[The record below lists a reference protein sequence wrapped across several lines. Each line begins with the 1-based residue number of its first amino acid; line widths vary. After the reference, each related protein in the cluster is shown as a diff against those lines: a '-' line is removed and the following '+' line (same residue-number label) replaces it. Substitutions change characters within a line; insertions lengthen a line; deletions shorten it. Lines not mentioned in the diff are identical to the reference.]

1 MANSLG
7 SLSIDSTG
15 GAYSKYSNKVVD
27 TTKGD
32 EATSYMDFDDYLKVL
47 ATQMSNQDFNDP
59 MSDTDMLQQMSS
71 YSMLEG
77 IKNMTSQANISY
89 ATNLVGKAVTVN
101 DGHDYDTGIVE
112 SVVVSDGTPYLVV
125 NGGKYEVS
133 TVSNVTSSDIYN
145 LLSKLIGQDVNIHG
159 SSEDEIVASGKV
171 TNILVLD
178 GNAYVIVD
186 GKDKYPLKDVSL
198 KNSGKTDED
207 GKDDTEGTEGTG
219 GTEGTDGSSGTTENG
234 SSAEGTSDGTTTTT
248 DSTVT
253 QAETMSSYM
262 AQSEALFS
270 ELMSTIDSISGT
282 ETKSV
287 SVINNIKPNLDGYET
302 VTVTKLDIPN
312 YAAAYLAQYEDLQ
325 DLILPN
331 TTYANPNDD
340 VTSSNLIAGTQNSG
354 YNTLYS
360 DTASNTSTTA
370 SSSDTATALTAGR
383 YDIPLTTSNLFA
395 VANASRT
402 GQLTPTLSNAQVYSI
417 ISSGSYSTRYSEKYG
432 LEAYSDSKPGISNA
446 DCAPHRL
453 DADKYPEQ
461 AALADALGTRMYDI
475 KFINNR
481 AITSRIDTSRV
492 IGKTI
497 SGREISEIG
506 YCGVGR
512 LGEVVTFKDGKQR
525 VEIMFDNGNSG
536 WLETSG
542 RYTIDQIINQEVGD
556 DVTPFEIS
564 IAYYAKSQSAQ
575 KFEDLRQNLT
585 SMGVNVVG

>member
-7 SLSIDSTG
+7 NLSIDSTG

-32 EATSYMDFDDYLKVL
+32 EATSYMDFDSYLKVL

-145 LLSKLIGQDVNIHG
+145 LLSKLIGQEVNIHG
-159 SSEDEIVASGKV
+159 SSEDEVLASGKV
-171 TNILVLD
+171 TNVLVLD

-198 KNSGKTDED
+198 KNSENKDENGTD
-207 GKDDTEGTEGTG
+207 K
-219 GTEGTDGSSGTTENG
+219 TEGTDGSSNTEKDGENTN
-234 SSAEGTSDGTTTTT
+234 APEGTTTTT

-253 QAETMSSYM
+253 QAETMASYM
-262 AQSEALFS
+262 AQSDALFS

-287 SVINNIKPNLDGYET
+287 SVINDLKPNLDGYET

-312 YAAAYLAQYEDLQ
+312 YAAAYLAQYEDLK

-340 VTSSNLIAGTQNSG
+340 VTSTNLIAGTQNSS
-354 YNTLYS
+354 YNTLYNNTTS
-360 DTASNTSTTA
+360 DNTTVPASANSTN
-370 SSSDTATALTAGR
+370 TATAAATLTAGR
-383 YDIPLTTSNLFA
+383 YDIPLTTSNLYA
-395 VANASRT
+395 VANAART
-402 GQLTPTLSNAQVYSI
+402 GQLTPTLSNAQVYEM
-417 ISSGSYSTRYSEKYG
+417 ISTGSYSTRYSQKYG

-512 LGEVVTFKDGKQR
+512 LGEVVTFRDGKQR

-542 RYTIDQIINQEVGD
+542 KYTIDQIIKQEVGN

-564 IAYYAKSQSAQ
+564 IAYYASSQSAQ

>member
-7 SLSIDSTG
+7 NLSIDSTG

-32 EATSYMDFDDYLKVL
+32 EATSYMDFDSYLKVL

-145 LLSKLIGQDVNIHG
+145 LLSKLIGQEVNIHG
-159 SSEDEIVASGKV
+159 SSEDEVLASGKV
-171 TNILVLD
+171 TNVLVLD

-198 KNSGKTDED
+198 KNTGKTDED
-207 GKDDTEGTEGTG
+207 GTEGTEGSEGSSDATESG
-219 GTEGTDGSSGTTENG
+219 SSDEGTT
-234 SSAEGTSDGTTTTT
+234 DGTTTVT

-253 QAETMSSYM
+253 QAETMASYM
-262 AQSEALFS
+262 AQSDALFS

-282 ETKSV
+282 ETKSA
-287 SVINNIKPNLDGYET
+287 SVINNLKPNLDGYET

-312 YAAAYLAQYEDLQ
+312 YAAAYLAQYEDLK

-340 VTSSNLIAGTQNSG
+340 VTSTNLIAGTQNSS
-354 YNTLYS
+354 YNTLYN
-360 DTASNTSTTA
+360 NTSSDNTTVPA
-370 SSSDTATALTAGR
+370 SANSTNTATAAATLTAGR
-383 YDIPLTTSNLFA
+383 YDIPLTTSNLYA
-395 VANASRT
+395 VANAART
-402 GQLTPTLSNAQVYSI
+402 GQLTPTLSNAQVYEM
-417 ISSGSYSTRYSEKYG
+417 ISTGSYSTRYSQKYG

-512 LGEVVTFKDGKQR
+512 LGEVVTFRDGKQR

-542 RYTIDQIINQEVGD
+542 KYTIDQIIKQEVGN

-564 IAYYAKSQSAQ
+564 IAYYASSQSAQ

>member
-7 SLSIDSTG
+7 NLSIDSTG

-32 EATSYMDFDDYLKVL
+32 EATSYMDFDSYLKVL

-125 NGGKYEVS
+125 NGSKYEVS

-145 LLSKLIGQDVNIHG
+145 LLSKLIGQEVNING
-159 SSEDEIVASGKV
+159 SSEGEVVAGGKV
-171 TNILVLD
+171 TNVLVLD

-198 KNSGKTDED
+198 KNSGNKDENGTD
-207 GKDDTEGTEGTG
+207 K
-219 GTEGTDGSSGTTENG
+219 TEGTDGPSNTEKGGESTN
-234 SSAEGTSDGTTTTT
+234 APEGTTTTT

-262 AQSEALFS
+262 AQSDALFS

-282 ETKSV
+282 ETKSQ
-287 SVINNIKPNLDGYET
+287 SVINNLKPNLDGYET

-331 TTYANPNDD
+331 ASYANANDN
-340 VTSSNLIAGTQNSG
+340 VTSANLSAGIQNTG
-354 YNTLYS
+354 YNTLYANTS
-360 DTASNTSTTA
+360 SNTSSA
-370 SSSDTATALTAGR
+370 AASSSSDTAVTLTAGR
-383 YDIPLTTSNLFA
+383 YDIPLTTSNLYS
-395 VANASRT
+395 VVNSSKT

-417 ISSGSYSTRYSEKYG
+417 ISDGSYSTRYSAKYG
-432 LEAYSDSKPGISNA
+432 LEAYSDSKPGISNS

-542 RYTIDQIINQEVGD
+542 KYTIDQIINEQVGS
-556 DVTPFEIS
+556 DVTPFEVS

-575 KFEDLRQNLT
+575 KFENLRQNLT

>member
-7 SLSIDSTG
+7 NLSIDSTG

-32 EATSYMDFDDYLKVL
+32 EATSYMDFDSYLKVL

-145 LLSKLIGQDVNIHG
+145 LLSKLIGQEVNIHG
-159 SSEDEIVASGKV
+159 SSEDEVVAGGKV
-171 TNILVLD
+171 TNVLVLD

-198 KNSGKTDED
+198 KNSGNKDENGTD
-207 GKDDTEGTEGTG
+207 K
-219 GTEGTDGSSGTTENG
+219 TEGTDGSSNTEKDVESTN
-234 SSAEGTSDGTTTTT
+234 APEGTTTTT

-253 QAETMSSYM
+253 QAETMASYM
-262 AQSEALFS
+262 AQSDALFS

-287 SVINNIKPNLDGYET
+287 SVINNLKPNLDGYET

-312 YAAAYLAQYEDLQ
+312 YAAAYLAQYEDLK

-340 VTSSNLIAGTQNSG
+340 VTSTNLIAGTQNSS
-354 YNTLYS
+354 YNTLYN
-360 DTASNTSTTA
+360 NTSSDNTTVPA
-370 SSSDTATALTAGR
+370 SANSTNTATAAATLTAGR
-383 YDIPLTTSNLFA
+383 YDIPLTTSNLYA
-395 VANASRT
+395 VANAART
-402 GQLTPTLSNAQVYSI
+402 GQLTPTLSNAQVYEM
-417 ISSGSYSTRYSEKYG
+417 ISTGSYSTRYSQKYG

-512 LGEVVTFKDGKQR
+512 LGEVVTFRDGKQR

-542 RYTIDQIINQEVGD
+542 KYTIDQIIKQEVGN

-564 IAYYAKSQSAQ
+564 IAYYASSQSAQ

>member
-7 SLSIDSTG
+7 NLSIDSTG

-32 EATSYMDFDDYLKVL
+32 EATSYMDFDSYLKVL

-125 NGGKYEVS
+125 NGSKYEVS
-133 TVSNVTSSDIYN
+133 TFSNVTSSDIYN
-145 LLSKLIGQDVNIHG
+145 LLSKLIDQEVNING
-159 SSEDEIVASGKV
+159 SSEGEVVAGGKV
-171 TNILVLD
+171 TNVLVLD

-198 KNSGKTDED
+198 KNSGNKDENGTD
-207 GKDDTEGTEGTG
+207 K
-219 GTEGTDGSSGTTENG
+219 TEGTDGPSNTEKDGESTN
-234 SSAEGTSDGTTTTT
+234 APEGTTTTT

-253 QAETMSSYM
+253 QTETMSSYM
-262 AQSEALFS
+262 AQSDALFS
-270 ELMSTIDSISGT
+270 ELMS
-282 ETKSV
+282 
-287 SVINNIKPNLDGYET
+287 KPNLDGYET

-331 TTYANPNDD
+331 ASYVNANDN
-340 VTSSNLIAGTQNSG
+340 VTSANLSAGTQNAG
-354 YNTLYS
+354 YNTLYA
-360 DTASNTSTTA
+360 DTPSSTSSNINTSASNTTLS
-370 SSSDTATALTAGR
+370 AGR
-383 YDIPLTTSNLFA
+383 YDIPLTTSNLYA

-417 ISSGSYSTRYSEKYG
+417 ISNGSYSTRYSEKYG
-432 LEAYSDSKPGISNA
+432 LEAYSDSKPGISNS
-446 DCAPHRL
+446 DCTPHRL

-542 RYTIDQIINQEVGD
+542 KYTIDQIINEQVGS
-556 DVTPFEIS
+556 DVTPFEVA

-575 KFEDLRQNLT
+575 KFENLRQNLT

>member
-7 SLSIDSTG
+7 NLSIDSTG

-32 EATSYMDFDDYLKVL
+32 EATSYMDFDSYLKVL

-125 NGGKYEVS
+125 NGSKYEVS

-145 LLSKLIGQDVNIHG
+145 LLSKLIGQEVNING
-159 SSEDEIVASGKV
+159 SSEGEVVAGGKV
-171 TNILVLD
+171 TNVLVLD

-198 KNSGKTDED
+198 KNSGNKDENGTD
-207 GKDDTEGTEGTG
+207 K
-219 GTEGTDGSSGTTENG
+219 TEGTDGPSNTEKDGENTN
-234 SSAEGTSDGTTTTT
+234 APEGTTTTT

-262 AQSEALFS
+262 AQSDALFS

-282 ETKSV
+282 ETKSQ
-287 SVINNIKPNLDGYET
+287 SVINNLKPNLDGYET

-331 TTYANPNDD
+331 ASYANANDN
-340 VTSSNLIAGTQNSG
+340 VTSANLSAGTQNAG
-354 YNTLYS
+354 YNTLYANTS
-360 DTASNTSTTA
+360 SNTSSVA
-370 SSSDTATALTAGR
+370 ASSSSDTAATLTAGR
-383 YDIPLTTSNLFA
+383 YDIPLTTSNLYS
-395 VANASRT
+395 VVNSSKT

-417 ISSGSYSTRYSEKYG
+417 ISDGSYSTRYSAKYG
-432 LEAYSDSKPGISNA
+432 LEAYSDSKPGISNS

-542 RYTIDQIINQEVGD
+542 KYTIDQIINEQVGSN
-556 DVTPFEIS
+556 VTPFEVS

-575 KFEDLRQNLT
+575 KFENLRQNLT

>member
-7 SLSIDSTG
+7 NLSIDSTG

-32 EATSYMDFDDYLKVL
+32 EATSYMDFDSYLKVL

-125 NGGKYEVS
+125 NGSKYEVS

-145 LLSKLIGQDVNIHG
+145 LLSKLIGQEVNIHG
-159 SSEDEIVASGKV
+159 SSEDEVVAGGKV
-171 TNILVLD
+171 TNVLVLD

-198 KNSGKTDED
+198 KNSENKDENGTD
-207 GKDDTEGTEGTG
+207 K
-219 GTEGTDGSSGTTENG
+219 TEGTDGSSNTEKGGESTN
-234 SSAEGTSDGTTTTT
+234 APEGTTTTT

-262 AQSEALFS
+262 AQSDALFS

-282 ETKSV
+282 ETKSQ
-287 SVINNIKPNLDGYET
+287 SVINNLKPNLDGYET

-331 TTYANPNDD
+331 ASYMNANDN
-340 VTSSNLIAGTQNSG
+340 VTFANLSAGTQNSG
-354 YNTLYS
+354 YNTLYAN
-360 DTASNTSTTA
+360 TPSNTSSA
-370 SSSDTATALTAGR
+370 AASSSSDTAATLTAGR
-383 YDIPLTTSNLFA
+383 YDIPLTTSNLYS
-395 VANASRT
+395 VANSSRT

-432 LEAYSDSKPGISNA
+432 LEAYSDSKPGISNS

-542 RYTIDQIINQEVGD
+542 KYTIDQIINEQVGS
-556 DVTPFEIS
+556 DVTPFEVS

-575 KFEDLRQNLT
+575 KFENLRQNLT
-585 SMGVNVVG
+585 SMGINVVG

>member
-7 SLSIDSTG
+7 NLSIDSTG

-32 EATSYMDFDDYLKVL
+32 EATSYMDFDSYLKVL

-101 DGHDYDTGIVE
+101 DDHDYDTGIVE

-125 NGGKYEVS
+125 NGSKYEVS

-145 LLSKLIGQDVNIHG
+145 LLSKLIGQEVNING
-159 SSEDEIVASGKV
+159 SSEGEVVAGGKV
-171 TNILVLD
+171 TNVLVLD
-178 GNAYVIVD
+178 GKAYVIVD

-198 KNSGKTDED
+198 KNSGNKDENGTD
-207 GKDDTEGTEGTG
+207 K
-219 GTEGTDGSSGTTENG
+219 TEGTDGPSNTEKGGESTN
-234 SSAEGTSDGTTTTT
+234 APEGTTTTT

-262 AQSEALFS
+262 AQSDALFS

-282 ETKSV
+282 ETKSQ
-287 SVINNIKPNLDGYET
+287 SVINNLKPNLDGYET

-331 TTYANPNDD
+331 ASYANANDN
-340 VTSSNLIAGTQNSG
+340 VTSANLSAGTQNAG
-354 YNTLYS
+354 YNTLYAN
-360 DTASNTSTTA
+360 TPSNTSSA
-370 SSSDTATALTAGR
+370 AASSSSDTAVTLTAGR
-383 YDIPLTTSNLFA
+383 YDIPLTTSNLYS
-395 VANASRT
+395 VVNSSKT

-417 ISSGSYSTRYSEKYG
+417 ISDGSYSTRYSAKYG
-432 LEAYSDSKPGISNA
+432 LEAYSDSKPGISNS

-512 LGEVVTFKDGKQR
+512 LGEVVTFKNGKQR

-542 RYTIDQIINQEVGD
+542 KYTIDQIINEQVGS
-556 DVTPFEIS
+556 DVTPFEVS

-575 KFEDLRQNLT
+575 KFENLRQNLT

>member
-7 SLSIDSTG
+7 NLSIDSTG

-32 EATSYMDFDDYLKVL
+32 EATSYMDFDSYLKVL

-125 NGGKYEVS
+125 NGSKYEVS

-145 LLSKLIGQDVNIHG
+145 LLSKLIGQEVNIHG
-159 SSEDEIVASGKV
+159 SSEDEVLASGKV
-171 TNILVLD
+171 TNVLVLD

-198 KNSGKTDED
+198 KNSGNKDENGTDKTE
-207 GKDDTEGTEGTG
+207 
-219 GTEGTDGSSGTTENG
+219 GTEGTDGSNTEKG
-234 SSAEGTSDGTTTTT
+234 EESTDASESTSDSTTTT
-248 DSTVT
+248 DTTVT
-253 QAETMSSYM
+253 QAETMASYM
-262 AQSEALFS
+262 AQSDALFS

-287 SVINNIKPNLDGYET
+287 SVINNLKPNLDGYET

-312 YAAAYLAQYEDLQ
+312 YAAAFVAQYENLQ
-325 DLILPN
+325 DLITPN
-331 TTYANPNDD
+331 TSYAGGIND
-340 VTSSNLIAGTQNSG
+340 VTSTNLIAGTQNAG

-360 DTASNTSTTA
+360 DTSSNTSSTAA
-370 SSSDTATALTAGR
+370 SSSSNTATTLTAGK
-383 YDIPLTTSNLFA
+383 YDIPLTTSNLYA
-395 VANASRT
+395 VANSSRT

-446 DCAPHRL
+446 DCEPHRL

-481 AITSRIDTSRV
+481 AITSRIDTTNV
-492 IGKTI
+492 IGRTI
-497 SGREISEIG
+497 SGREVTEIG

-542 RYTIDQIINQEVGD
+542 KYTIDQIINQQVGN
-556 DVTPFEIS
+556 DVTPFEVA

-575 KFEDLRQNLT
+575 KFESLRQNLT

>member
-7 SLSIDSTG
+7 NLSIDSTG

-32 EATSYMDFDDYLKVL
+32 EATSYMDFDSYLKVL

-125 NGGKYEVS
+125 NGSKYEVS

-145 LLSKLIGQDVNIHG
+145 LLSKLIGQEVNIHG
-159 SSEDEIVASGKV
+159 SSEDEVVAGGKV
-171 TNILVLD
+171 TNVLVLD

-198 KNSGKTDED
+198 KNSENKDENGTD
-207 GKDDTEGTEGTG
+207 K
-219 GTEGTDGSSGTTENG
+219 TEGTDGSSNTEKGGESTN
-234 SSAEGTSDGTTTTT
+234 SPEGTTTTT

-262 AQSEALFS
+262 AQSDALFS

-282 ETKSV
+282 ETKSQ
-287 SVINNIKPNLDGYET
+287 SVINNLKPNLDGYET

-331 TTYANPNDD
+331 ASYTNANDN
-340 VTSSNLIAGTQNSG
+340 VTFANLSAGTQNSG
-354 YNTLYS
+354 YNTLYAN
-360 DTASNTSTTA
+360 TPSNTSSA
-370 SSSDTATALTAGR
+370 AASSSSDTAVTLTAGR
-383 YDIPLTTSNLFA
+383 YDIPLTTSNLYA

-417 ISSGSYSTRYSEKYG
+417 ISSGSYSTRYSAKYG
-432 LEAYSDSKPGISNA
+432 FEAYSDSKPGISNS

-542 RYTIDQIINQEVGD
+542 KYTIDQIINEQVGS
-556 DVTPFEIS
+556 DVTPFEVS

-575 KFEDLRQNLT
+575 KFENLRQNLT

>member
-7 SLSIDSTG
+7 NLSIDSTG

-32 EATSYMDFDDYLKVL
+32 EATSYMDFDSYLKVL

-125 NGGKYEVS
+125 NGSKYEVS

-145 LLSKLIGQDVNIHG
+145 LLSKLIGQEVNING
-159 SSEDEIVASGKV
+159 SSEGEVVASGKV
-171 TNILVLD
+171 TNVLVLD

-198 KNSGKTDED
+198 KNSGNKDENGTD
-207 GKDDTEGTEGTG
+207 K
-219 GTEGTDGSSGTTENG
+219 TEGTDGSSNTEKDGESPN
-234 SSAEGTSDGTTTTT
+234 APEGTTTTT

-262 AQSEALFS
+262 AQSDALFS

-282 ETKSV
+282 ETKSQ
-287 SVINNIKPNLDGYET
+287 SVINNLKPNLDGYET

-331 TTYANPNDD
+331 ASYANANDN
-340 VTSSNLIAGTQNSG
+340 VTSANLSAGTQNAG
-354 YNTLYS
+354 YNTLYAN
-360 DTASNTSTTA
+360 TPSNTSSA
-370 SSSDTATALTAGR
+370 AASSSSDTAVTLTAGR
-383 YDIPLTTSNLFA
+383 YDIPLTTSNLYS
-395 VANASRT
+395 VVNSSKT

-417 ISSGSYSTRYSEKYG
+417 ISDGSYSTRYSAKYG
-432 LEAYSDSKPGISNA
+432 LEAYSDSKPGISNS

-512 LGEVVTFKDGKQR
+512 LGEVVTFKNGKQR

-542 RYTIDQIINQEVGD
+542 KYTIDQIINEQVGS
-556 DVTPFEIS
+556 DVTPFEVS

-575 KFEDLRQNLT
+575 KFENLRQNLT

>member
-7 SLSIDSTG
+7 NLSIDSTG

-32 EATSYMDFDDYLKVL
+32 EATSYMDFDSYLKVL

-125 NGGKYEVS
+125 NGSKYEVS

-145 LLSKLIGQDVNIHG
+145 LLSKLIGQEVNIHG
-159 SSEDEIVASGKV
+159 SSEDEVVAGGKV
-171 TNILVLD
+171 TNVLVLD

-198 KNSGKTDED
+198 KNSENKDENGTD
-207 GKDDTEGTEGTG
+207 K
-219 GTEGTDGSSGTTENG
+219 TEGTDGSSNTEKGGESTNAPE
-234 SSAEGTSDGTTTTT
+234 STTTTT

-262 AQSEALFS
+262 AQSDALFS

-282 ETKSV
+282 ETKSQ
-287 SVINNIKPNLDGYET
+287 SVINNLKPNLDGYET

-331 TTYANPNDD
+331 ASYANANDN
-340 VTSSNLIAGTQNSG
+340 VTSANLSAGTQNAG
-354 YNTLYS
+354 YNTLYANTS
-360 DTASNTSTTA
+360 SNTSSA
-370 SSSDTATALTAGR
+370 AASSSSDTAATLTAGR
-383 YDIPLTTSNLFA
+383 YDIPLTTSNLYS
-395 VANASRT
+395 VANSSRT

-417 ISSGSYSTRYSEKYG
+417 ISDGSYSTRYSAKYG
-432 LEAYSDSKPGISNA
+432 LEAYSDSKPGISNS

-542 RYTIDQIINQEVGD
+542 KYTIDQIINEKVGS
-556 DVTPFEIS
+556 DVTPFEVS

-575 KFEDLRQNLT
+575 KFENLRQDLT

>member
-360 DTASNTSTTA
+360 DTASNTSSTA

-402 GQLTPTLSNAQVYSI
+402 GQLTPTLSNAHVYSI

>member
-7 SLSIDSTG
+7 NLSIDSTG

-32 EATSYMDFDDYLKVL
+32 EATSYMDFDSYLKVL

-125 NGGKYEVS
+125 NGSKYEVS

-145 LLSKLIGQDVNIHG
+145 LLSKLIGQEVNIHG
-159 SSEDEIVASGKV
+159 SSEDEVVAGGKV
-171 TNILVLD
+171 TNVLVLD

-198 KNSGKTDED
+198 KNSEKKDENGTD
-207 GKDDTEGTEGTG
+207 K
-219 GTEGTDGSSGTTENG
+219 TEGTDGSSNTEKDGESTN
-234 SSAEGTSDGTTTTT
+234 APEGTTTTT

-253 QAETMSSYM
+253 QTETMSSYM
-262 AQSEALFS
+262 AQSDALFS

-282 ETKSV
+282 ETKSQ
-287 SVINNIKPNLDGYET
+287 SVINNLKPNLDGYET

-331 TTYANPNDD
+331 ASYTNANDN
-340 VTSSNLIAGTQNSG
+340 VTFANLSAGTQNSG
-354 YNTLYS
+354 YNTLYAN
-360 DTASNTSTTA
+360 TPSNTSSA
-370 SSSDTATALTAGR
+370 AASSSSDTAATLTAGR
-383 YDIPLTTSNLFA
+383 YDIPLTTSNLYS
-395 VANASRT
+395 VANSSRT

-417 ISSGSYSTRYSEKYG
+417 ISDGSYSTRYSAKYG
-432 LEAYSDSKPGISNA
+432 LEAYSDSKPGISNS

-512 LGEVVTFKDGKQR
+512 LGEVVTFKNGKQR

-542 RYTIDQIINQEVGD
+542 KYTIDQIINEQVGS
-556 DVTPFEIS
+556 DVTPFEVS

-575 KFEDLRQNLT
+575 KFENLRQNLT

>member
-7 SLSIDSTG
+7 NLSIDSTG

-32 EATSYMDFDDYLKVL
+32 EATSYMDFDSYLKVL

-125 NGGKYEVS
+125 NGSKYEVS

-145 LLSKLIGQDVNIHG
+145 LLSKLIGQEVNIHG
-159 SSEDEIVASGKV
+159 SSEDEVVAGGKV
-171 TNILVLD
+171 TNVLVLD

-198 KNSGKTDED
+198 KNSGNKDENGTD
-207 GKDDTEGTEGTG
+207 K
-219 GTEGTDGSSGTTENG
+219 TEGTDGPSNTENG
-234 SSAEGTSDGTTTTT
+234 GENTNAPEGTTTTT

-262 AQSEALFS
+262 AQSDALFS

-282 ETKSV
+282 ETKSQ
-287 SVINNIKPNLDGYET
+287 SVINNLKPNLDGYET

-331 TTYANPNDD
+331 ASYANANDN
-340 VTSSNLIAGTQNSG
+340 VTSANLSAGTQNAG
-354 YNTLYS
+354 YNTLYAN
-360 DTASNTSTTA
+360 TPSNTSSA
-370 SSSDTATALTAGR
+370 AASSSSDTAATLTAGR
-383 YDIPLTTSNLFA
+383 YDIPLTTSNLYA

-417 ISSGSYSTRYSEKYG
+417 ISDGSYSTRYSAKYG
-432 LEAYSDSKPGISNA
+432 LEAYSDSKPGISNS

-512 LGEVVTFKDGKQR
+512 LGEVVTFKNGKQR

-542 RYTIDQIINQEVGD
+542 KYTIDQIINEQVGS
-556 DVTPFEIS
+556 DVTPFEVS

-575 KFEDLRQNLT
+575 KFENLRQNLT

>member
-1 MANSLG
+1 M
-7 SLSIDSTG
+7 
-15 GAYSKYSNKVVD
+15 
-27 TTKGD
+27 
-32 EATSYMDFDDYLKVL
+32 
-47 ATQMSNQDFNDP
+47 
-59 MSDTDMLQQMSS
+59 
-71 YSMLEG
+71 
-77 IKNMTSQANISY
+77 
-89 ATNLVGKAVTVN
+89 
-101 DGHDYDTGIVE
+101 
-112 SVVVSDGTPYLVV
+112 
-125 NGGKYEVS
+125 
-133 TVSNVTSSDIYN
+133 
-145 LLSKLIGQDVNIHG
+145 
-159 SSEDEIVASGKV
+159 VAGGKV
-171 TNILVLD
+171 TNVLVLD

-198 KNSGKTDED
+198 KNSGNKDENGTD
-207 GKDDTEGTEGTG
+207 K
-219 GTEGTDGSSGTTENG
+219 TEGTDGPSNTEKDGESTN
-234 SSAEGTSDGTTTTT
+234 APEGTTTTT

-262 AQSEALFS
+262 AQSDALFS

-282 ETKSV
+282 ETKSQ
-287 SVINNIKPNLDGYET
+287 SVINNLKPNLDGYET

-331 TTYANPNDD
+331 ASYANANDN
-340 VTSSNLIAGTQNSG
+340 VTFANLSAGTQNAG
-354 YNTLYS
+354 YNTLYAN
-360 DTASNTSTTA
+360 TPSNTSSA
-370 SSSDTATALTAGR
+370 AASSDTAVTLTAGR
-383 YDIPLTTSNLFA
+383 YDIPLTTSNLYA

-417 ISSGSYSTRYSEKYG
+417 ISDGSYSTRYSAKYG
-432 LEAYSDSKPGISNA
+432 LEAYSDSKPGISNS

-512 LGEVVTFKDGKQR
+512 LGEVVTFKNGKQR

-542 RYTIDQIINQEVGD
+542 KYTIDQIINEQVGS
-556 DVTPFEIS
+556 DVTPFEVS
-564 IAYYAKSQSAQ
+564 IAYYAKSQSAK
-575 KFEDLRQNLT
+575 KFENLRQNLT

>member
-1 MANSLG
+1 
-7 SLSIDSTG
+7 
-15 GAYSKYSNKVVD
+15 
-27 TTKGD
+27 
-32 EATSYMDFDDYLKVL
+32 
-47 ATQMSNQDFNDP
+47 MSNQDFNDP

-125 NGGKYEVS
+125 NGSKYEVS

-145 LLSKLIGQDVNIHG
+145 LLSKLIGQEVNIHG
-159 SSEDEIVASGKV
+159 SSEDEVVAGGKV
-171 TNILVLD
+171 TNVLVLD

-198 KNSGKTDED
+198 KNSENKDENGTD
-207 GKDDTEGTEGTG
+207 K
-219 GTEGTDGSSGTTENG
+219 TEGTDGSSNTEKGGESTN
-234 SSAEGTSDGTTTTT
+234 APEGTMTTT

-262 AQSEALFS
+262 AQSDALFS

-282 ETKSV
+282 ETKSQ
-287 SVINNIKPNLDGYET
+287 SVINNLKPNLDGYET

-331 TTYANPNDD
+331 ASYANANDN
-340 VTSSNLIAGTQNSG
+340 VTFANLSAGTQNAG
-354 YNTLYS
+354 YNTLYANTS
-360 DTASNTSTTA
+360 SNTSSA
-370 SSSDTATALTAGR
+370 AASSSSDTAATLTAGR
-383 YDIPLTTSNLFA
+383 YDIPLTTSNLYS
-395 VANASRT
+395 VANSSRT

-417 ISSGSYSTRYSEKYG
+417 ISDGSYSTRYSAKYG
-432 LEAYSDSKPGISNA
+432 LEAYSDSKPGISNS

-542 RYTIDQIINQEVGD
+542 KYTIDQIINEQVGS
-556 DVTPFEIS
+556 DVTPFEVS

-575 KFEDLRQNLT
+575 KFENLRQNLT

>member
-7 SLSIDSTG
+7 NLSIDSTG

-32 EATSYMDFDDYLKVL
+32 EATSYMDFDSYLKVL

-145 LLSKLIGQDVNIHG
+145 LISKLIGQEVNIHG
-159 SSEDEIVASGKV
+159 SSEDEIAASGKV

-207 GKDDTEGTEGTG
+207 GTDK
-219 GTEGTDGSSGTTENG
+219 TEGTDGSNTEKG
-234 SSAEGTSDGTTTTT
+234 EESTDASESTSDGTTTTT

-262 AQSEALFS
+262 SQSDALFS

-287 SVINNIKPNLDGYET
+287 SVINNLKPNLDGYET

-340 VTSSNLIAGTQNSG
+340 VTSTNLIAGTQNAG
-354 YNTLYS
+354 YNTLYA
-360 DTASNTSTTA
+360 DTSSNTSSTAA
-370 SSSDTATALTAGR
+370 SSNTAATLTAGR

-432 LEAYSDSKPGISNA
+432 LEAYSDSKPGISNS
-446 DCAPHRL
+446 DCEPHRL

-481 AITSRIDTSRV
+481 AITSRIYTSRV

-542 RYTIDQIINQEVGD
+542 KYTIDQIINQQVGD
-556 DVTPFEIS
+556 DVTPFEVA

-575 KFEDLRQNLT
+575 KFESLRQNLT

>member
-7 SLSIDSTG
+7 NLSIDSTG

-32 EATSYMDFDDYLKVL
+32 EATSYMDFDSYLKVL

-125 NGGKYEVS
+125 NGSKYEVS

-145 LLSKLIGQDVNIHG
+145 LLSKLIGQEVNING
-159 SSEDEIVASGKV
+159 SSEGEVVAGGKV
-171 TNILVLD
+171 TNVLVLD

-198 KNSGKTDED
+198 KNSGNKDENGTD
-207 GKDDTEGTEGTG
+207 K
-219 GTEGTDGSSGTTENG
+219 TEGTDGSSNTEKGGENTN
-234 SSAEGTSDGTTTTT
+234 APEGTTTTT

-262 AQSEALFS
+262 AQSDALFS

-282 ETKSV
+282 ETKSQ
-287 SVINNIKPNLDGYET
+287 SVINNLKPNLDGYET

-331 TTYANPNDD
+331 ASYANANDN
-340 VTSSNLIAGTQNSG
+340 VTSANLSAGTQNAG
-354 YNTLYS
+354 YNTLYANTS
-360 DTASNTSTTA
+360 SNTSSVA
-370 SSSDTATALTAGR
+370 ASSSSDTAATLTAGR
-383 YDIPLTTSNLFA
+383 YDIPLTTSNLYS
-395 VANASRT
+395 VVNSSKT

-417 ISSGSYSTRYSEKYG
+417 ISDGSYSTRYSAKYG
-432 LEAYSDSKPGISNA
+432 LEAYSDSKPGISNS

-542 RYTIDQIINQEVGD
+542 KYTIDQIINEQVGSN
-556 DVTPFEIS
+556 VTPFEVS

-575 KFEDLRQNLT
+575 KFENLRQNLT

>member
-7 SLSIDSTG
+7 NLSIDSTG

-32 EATSYMDFDDYLKVL
+32 EATSYMDFDSYLKVL

-112 SVVVSDGTPYLVV
+112 SVVVSDSTPYLVV
-125 NGGKYEVS
+125 NGSKYEVS

-145 LLSKLIGQDVNIHG
+145 LLSKLIGQEVNIHG
-159 SSEDEIVASGKV
+159 SSEDEVVASGKV
-171 TNILVLD
+171 TNVLVLD

-198 KNSGKTDED
+198 KNSGNKDENGTD
-207 GKDDTEGTEGTG
+207 K
-219 GTEGTDGSSGTTENG
+219 TEGTDGSSNTEKDVENTN
-234 SSAEGTSDGTTTTT
+234 APEGTTTTT

-253 QAETMSSYM
+253 QAETMASYM
-262 AQSEALFS
+262 AQSDALFS

-287 SVINNIKPNLDGYET
+287 SVINNLKPNLDGYET

-312 YAAAYLAQYEDLQ
+312 YAAAYLAQYEDLK

-340 VTSSNLIAGTQNSG
+340 VTSTNLIAGTQNSS
-354 YNTLYS
+354 YNTLYN
-360 DTASNTSTTA
+360 NTSSDNTTVPA
-370 SSSDTATALTAGR
+370 SANSTNTATAAATLTAGR
-383 YDIPLTTSNLFA
+383 YDIPLTTSNLYA
-395 VANASRT
+395 VANAART
-402 GQLTPTLSNAQVYSI
+402 GQLTPTLSNAQVYEM
-417 ISSGSYSTRYSEKYG
+417 ISTGSYSTRYSQKYG

-481 AITSRIDTSRV
+481 VITSRIDTSRV

-512 LGEVVTFKDGKQR
+512 LGEVVTFRDGKQR

-542 RYTIDQIINQEVGD
+542 KYTIDQIIKQEVGN

-564 IAYYAKSQSAQ
+564 IAYYASSQSAQ

>member
-7 SLSIDSTG
+7 NLSIDSTG

-32 EATSYMDFDDYLKVL
+32 EATSYMDFDSYLKVL

-125 NGGKYEVS
+125 NGSKYEVS

-145 LLSKLIGQDVNIHG
+145 LLSKLIGQEVNING
-159 SSEDEIVASGKV
+159 SSEGEVVASGKV
-171 TNILVLD
+171 TNVLVLD

-198 KNSGKTDED
+198 KNSGNKDENGTD
-207 GKDDTEGTEGTG
+207 K
-219 GTEGTDGSSGTTENG
+219 TEGTDGSSNTEKGGESTN
-234 SSAEGTSDGTTTTT
+234 APEGTTTTT

-253 QAETMSSYM
+253 QTETMSSYM
-262 AQSEALFS
+262 AQSDALFS

-282 ETKSV
+282 ETKSQ
-287 SVINNIKPNLDGYET
+287 SVINNLKPNLDGYET

-331 TTYANPNDD
+331 ASYTNANDN
-340 VTSSNLIAGTQNSG
+340 VTFANLSAGTQNSG
-354 YNTLYS
+354 YNTLYAN
-360 DTASNTSTTA
+360 TPSNTSSA
-370 SSSDTATALTAGR
+370 AASSSSDTAVTLTAGR
-383 YDIPLTTSNLFA
+383 YDIPLTTSNLYS
-395 VANASRT
+395 VVNSSRT

-417 ISSGSYSTRYSEKYG
+417 ISDGSYSTRYSAKYG
-432 LEAYSDSKPGISNA
+432 LEAYSDSKPGISNS

-512 LGEVVTFKDGKQR
+512 LGEVVTFKNGKQR

-542 RYTIDQIINQEVGD
+542 KYTIDQIINEQVGS
-556 DVTPFEIS
+556 DVTPFEVS

-575 KFEDLRQNLT
+575 KFENLRQNLT

>member
-7 SLSIDSTG
+7 NLSIDSTG

-32 EATSYMDFDDYLKVL
+32 EATSYMDFDSYLKVL

-125 NGGKYEVS
+125 NGSKYEVS

-145 LLSKLIGQDVNIHG
+145 LLSKLIGQEVNIHG
-159 SSEDEIVASGKV
+159 SSEDEVVAGGKV
-171 TNILVLD
+171 TNVLVLD

-198 KNSGKTDED
+198 KNSEKKDENGTD
-207 GKDDTEGTEGTG
+207 K
-219 GTEGTDGSSGTTENG
+219 TEGTDGSSNTEKDGESTN
-234 SSAEGTSDGTTTTT
+234 APEGTTTTT

-262 AQSEALFS
+262 AQSDALFS

-282 ETKSV
+282 ETKSQ
-287 SVINNIKPNLDGYET
+287 SVINNLKPNLDGYET

-331 TTYANPNDD
+331 ASYTNANDN
-340 VTSSNLIAGTQNSG
+340 VTFANLSADTQNAG
-354 YNTLYS
+354 YNTLYANTS
-360 DTASNTSTTA
+360 SNTSSA
-370 SSSDTATALTAGR
+370 SASSSSDTAATLTAGR
-383 YDIPLTTSNLFA
+383 YDIPLTTSNLYS
-395 VANASRT
+395 VANSSRT

-432 LEAYSDSKPGISNA
+432 LEAYSDSKPGISNS

-542 RYTIDQIINQEVGD
+542 KYTIDQIINEQVGS
-556 DVTPFEIS
+556 DVTPFEVS

-575 KFEDLRQNLT
+575 KFENLRQNLT

>member
-7 SLSIDSTG
+7 NLSIDSTG

-32 EATSYMDFDDYLKVL
+32 EASSYMDFDSYLKVL

-125 NGGKYEVS
+125 NGGRYEIS

-145 LLSKLIGQDVNIHG
+145 LLSKLIDQEVNIHG
-159 SSEDEIVASGKV
+159 ATEDEIVASGKV
-171 TNILVLD
+171 TNVLMLD
-178 GNAYVIVD
+178 GNAYVIID

-198 KNSGKTDED
+198 KNSGKTDES
-207 GKDDTEGTEGTG
+207 GKDD
-219 GTEGTDGSSGTTENG
+219 SSDTTEKG
-234 SSAEGTSDGTTTTT
+234 EESTDASESTSDSTTTT
-248 DSTVT
+248 DTTVT
-253 QAETMSSYM
+253 QSETMASYM
-262 AQSEALFS
+262 AQSDALFS

-287 SVINNIKPNLDGYET
+287 SVINNLKPNLDGYET

-331 TTYANPNDD
+331 ASYANVNDD
-340 VTSSNLIAGTQNSG
+340 VTSTNLIANTQNSG
-354 YNTLYS
+354 YNTLYANTS
-360 DTASNTSTTA
+360 SNTSSTASAASNTT
-370 SSSDTATALTAGR
+370 LTAGR
-383 YDIPLTTSNLFA
+383 YDIPLTTSNLYS
-395 VANASRT
+395 VANSSRT
-402 GQLTPTLSNAQVYSI
+402 GQLTPTLSNEQVYSI

-432 LEAYSDSKPGISNA
+432 LEAYSDSKPGISNS
-446 DCAPHRL
+446 DCVPHRL

-542 RYTIDQIINQEVGD
+542 KYTIDQIINQEVGD
-556 DVTPFEIS
+556 DVTPFEVS
-564 IAYYAKSQSAQ
+564 IAFYAKSQSAQ
-575 KFEDLRQNLT
+575 KFENLRQNLT

>member
-7 SLSIDSTG
+7 NLSIDSTG

-32 EATSYMDFDDYLKVL
+32 EATSYMDFDSYLKVL

-145 LLSKLIGQDVNIHG
+145 LISKLIGQEVNIHG
-159 SSEDEIVASGKV
+159 SSEDELAASGKV
-171 TNILVLD
+171 TTILVLD

-207 GKDDTEGTEGTG
+207 GTDK
-219 GTEGTDGSSGTTENG
+219 TEGTDGSNTEKG
-234 SSAEGTSDGTTTTT
+234 EESTGASESTSDGTTTTT
-248 DSTVT
+248 DSTVA

-262 AQSEALFS
+262 AQSDALFS

-287 SVINNIKPNLDGYET
+287 SVINNLKPNLDGYET

-312 YAAAYLAQYEDLQ
+312 YAAAYLSQYEDLQ

-340 VTSSNLIAGTQNSG
+340 VTSTNLIAGTQNAG
-354 YNTLYS
+354 YNTLYA
-360 DTASNTSTTA
+360 DTSSNTSSTAA
-370 SSSDTATALTAGR
+370 SSNTAATLTAGR

-432 LEAYSDSKPGISNA
+432 LEAYSDSKPGISNS
-446 DCAPHRL
+446 DCEPHRL

-542 RYTIDQIINQEVGD
+542 KYTIDQIINQQVGD
-556 DVTPFEIS
+556 DVTPFEVA

-575 KFEDLRQNLT
+575 KFESLRQNLT

>member
-7 SLSIDSTG
+7 NLSIDSTG

-32 EATSYMDFDDYLKVL
+32 EATSYMDFDSYLKVL

-112 SVVVSDGTPYLVV
+112 SVVVSDGMPYLVV

-145 LLSKLIGQDVNIHG
+145 LISKLIGQEVNIHG
-159 SSEDEIVASGKV
+159 SSEDEIAASGKV

-207 GKDDTEGTEGTG
+207 GTDK
-219 GTEGTDGSSGTTENG
+219 TEGTDGSNTEKG
-234 SSAEGTSDGTTTTT
+234 EESTDASESTSDGTTTTT

-262 AQSEALFS
+262 SQSDALFS

-287 SVINNIKPNLDGYET
+287 SVINNLKPNLDGYET

-340 VTSSNLIAGTQNSG
+340 VTSTNLIAGTQNAG
-354 YNTLYS
+354 YNTLYA
-360 DTASNTSTTA
+360 DTSSNTSSTAA
-370 SSSDTATALTAGR
+370 SSNTAATLTAGR

-432 LEAYSDSKPGISNA
+432 LEAYSDSKPGISNS
-446 DCAPHRL
+446 DCEPHRL

-542 RYTIDQIINQEVGD
+542 KYTIDQIINQQVGD
-556 DVTPFEIS
+556 DVTPFEVA

-575 KFEDLRQNLT
+575 KFESLRQNLT

>member
-7 SLSIDSTG
+7 NLSIDSTG

-32 EATSYMDFDDYLKVL
+32 EATSYMDFDSYLKVL

-145 LLSKLIGQDVNIHG
+145 LISKLIGQEVNIHG
-159 SSEDEIVASGKV
+159 SSEDEIAASGKV

-198 KNSGKTDED
+198 KSSGKTDED
-207 GKDDTEGTEGTG
+207 GTDK
-219 GTEGTDGSSGTTENG
+219 TEGTDGSNTEKG
-234 SSAEGTSDGTTTTT
+234 EESTDASESTSDGTTTTT

-253 QAETMSSYM
+253 QTETMSSYM

-287 SVINNIKPNLDGYET
+287 SVINNLKPNLDGYET

-340 VTSSNLIAGTQNSG
+340 VTSTNLIAGTQNSG

-360 DTASNTSTTA
+360 DTASNTSSTA
-370 SSSDTATALTAGR
+370 SSSDTSAALTAGR

>member
-7 SLSIDSTG
+7 NLSIDSTG

-32 EATSYMDFDDYLKVL
+32 EATSYMDFDSYLKVL
-47 ATQMSNQDFNDP
+47 AAQMSNQDFNDP
-59 MSDTDMLQQMSS
+59 MSDSEMLQQMSS

-112 SVVVSDGTPYLVV
+112 SVVVTDGTPYLVV
-125 NGGKYEVS
+125 NGSKYEVS

-145 LLSKLIGQDVNIHG
+145 LLSKLIGQEVNIHG
-159 SSEDEIVASGKV
+159 SSEDEITASGKV
-171 TNILVLD
+171 TNVLVLD
-178 GNAYVIVD
+178 GNAYVIID

-198 KNSGKTDED
+198 KNSGNTDES
-207 GKDDTEGTEGTG
+207 GKDDTANTTEKSEGT
-219 GTEGTDGSSGTTENG
+219 TDSSE
-234 SSAEGTSDGTTTTT
+234 STSDGTVTDTT
-248 DSTVT
+248 VA
-253 QAETMSSYM
+253 QAETMASYM
-262 AQSEALFS
+262 AQSDALFS

-282 ETKSV
+282 ETKAV
-287 SVINNIKPNLDGYET
+287 SVINNLKPNLEGYET

-312 YAAAYLAQYEDLQ
+312 YAAAFVAQYEDLQ
-325 DLILPN
+325 DLINPN
-331 TTYANPNDD
+331 TSYAGGNND
-340 VTSSNLIAGTQNSG
+340 VTSTNLIAGTQNAG
-354 YNTLYS
+354 YSTLYA
-360 DTASNTSTTA
+360 DTSSNTSAA
-370 SSSDTATALTAGR
+370 SSSTSDTTLTAGR
-383 YDIPLTTSNLFA
+383 YDIPLTLSNLYS
-395 VANASRT
+395 VASASRT

-417 ISSGSYSTRYSEKYG
+417 IASGSYSTRYSERYG
-432 LEAYSDSKPGISNA
+432 LEAYSDSKPGISNS
-446 DCAPHRL
+446 DCKPHRL
-453 DADKYPEQ
+453 DADKYPEE

-481 AITSRIDTSRV
+481 SVTSRINTTNV
-492 IGKTI
+492 IGRTI
-497 SGREISEIG
+497 SGREVTEIG

-542 RYTIDQIINQEVGD
+542 KYTIDQIINQQVGD
-556 DVTPFEIS
+556 DVTPFEVA

-575 KFEDLRQNLT
+575 KFENLRQNLT

>member
-7 SLSIDSTG
+7 GLSIDSTG

-125 NGGKYEVS
+125 NGSKYEVS

-219 GTEGTDGSSGTTENG
+219 GTEGT
-234 SSAEGTSDGTTTTT
+234 SDGTTTTT
-248 DSTVT
+248 DLTVT

-360 DTASNTSTTA
+360 DTASNTSSTA
-370 SSSDTATALTAGR
+370 SSSDTATALNAGR

>member
-7 SLSIDSTG
+7 NLSIDSTG

-32 EATSYMDFDDYLKVL
+32 EATSYMDFDSYLKVL

-125 NGGKYEVS
+125 NGSKYEVS

-145 LLSKLIGQDVNIHG
+145 LLSKLIGQEVNIHG
-159 SSEDEIVASGKV
+159 SSEDEVVAGGKV
-171 TNILVLD
+171 TNVLVLD

-198 KNSGKTDED
+198 KNSENKDENGTD
-207 GKDDTEGTEGTG
+207 K
-219 GTEGTDGSSGTTENG
+219 TEGTDGSSNTEKDGESTN
-234 SSAEGTSDGTTTTT
+234 APEGTTTTT

-253 QAETMSSYM
+253 QTETMSSYM
-262 AQSEALFS
+262 AQSDALFS

-282 ETKSV
+282 ETKSQ
-287 SVINNIKPNLDGYET
+287 SVINNLKPNLDGYET

-331 TTYANPNDD
+331 ASYTNANDN
-340 VTSSNLIAGTQNSG
+340 VTFANLSAGTQNSG
-354 YNTLYS
+354 YNTLYAN
-360 DTASNTSTTA
+360 TPSNTSSTA
-370 SSSDTATALTAGR
+370 TSSSSDTAVTLTAGR
-383 YDIPLTTSNLFA
+383 YDIPLTTSNLYS
-395 VANASRT
+395 VVNSSKT

-417 ISSGSYSTRYSEKYG
+417 ISDGSYSTRYSAKYG
-432 LEAYSDSKPGISNA
+432 LEAYSDSKPGISNS

-542 RYTIDQIINQEVGD
+542 KYTIDQIINEQVGS
-556 DVTPFEIS
+556 DVTPFEVS

-575 KFEDLRQNLT
+575 KFENLRQNLT

>member
-7 SLSIDSTG
+7 NLSIDSTG

-32 EATSYMDFDDYLKVL
+32 EATSYMDFDSYLKVL

-145 LLSKLIGQDVNIHG
+145 LISKLIGQEVNIHG
-159 SSEDEIVASGKV
+159 SSEDEIAASGKV

-207 GKDDTEGTEGTG
+207 GTDK
-219 GTEGTDGSSGTTENG
+219 TEGTDGSNTEKG
-234 SSAEGTSDGTTTTT
+234 EESTGASESTSDGTTTTT
-248 DSTVT
+248 DSTVA

-262 AQSEALFS
+262 AQSDALFS
-270 ELMSTIDSISGT
+270 ELMNTIDSISGT

-287 SVINNIKPNLDGYET
+287 SVINNLKPNLDGYET

-340 VTSSNLIAGTQNSG
+340 VTSTNLIAGTQNAG
-354 YNTLYS
+354 YNTLYA
-360 DTASNTSTTA
+360 DTSSNTSSTAA
-370 SSSDTATALTAGR
+370 SSNTAATLTAGR

-432 LEAYSDSKPGISNA
+432 LEAYSDSKPGISNS
-446 DCAPHRL
+446 DCEPHRL

-542 RYTIDQIINQEVGD
+542 KYTIDQIINQQVGD
-556 DVTPFEIS
+556 DVTPFEVA

-575 KFEDLRQNLT
+575 KFESLRQNLT

>member
-7 SLSIDSTG
+7 NLSIDSTG

-32 EATSYMDFDDYLKVL
+32 EATSYMDFDSYLKVL

-125 NGGKYEVS
+125 NGSKYEVS

-145 LLSKLIGQDVNIHG
+145 LLSKLIGQEVNIHG
-159 SSEDEIVASGKV
+159 SSEDEVVAGGKV
-171 TNILVLD
+171 TNVLVLD

-198 KNSGKTDED
+198 KNSENKDENGTD
-207 GKDDTEGTEGTG
+207 K
-219 GTEGTDGSSGTTENG
+219 TEGTDSSSNTEKGGESTN
-234 SSAEGTSDGTTTTT
+234 APEGTTTTT

-262 AQSEALFS
+262 AQSDALFS

-282 ETKSV
+282 ETKSQ
-287 SVINNIKPNLDGYET
+287 SVINNLKPNLDGYET

-331 TTYANPNDD
+331 ASYTNANDN
-340 VTSSNLIAGTQNSG
+340 VTFANLSAGTQNSG
-354 YNTLYS
+354 YNTLYAN
-360 DTASNTSTTA
+360 TPSNTSSA
-370 SSSDTATALTAGR
+370 AASSSSDTAATLTAGR
-383 YDIPLTTSNLFA
+383 YDIPLTTSNLYS
-395 VANASRT
+395 VANSSRT

-432 LEAYSDSKPGISNA
+432 LEAYSDSKPGISNS

-542 RYTIDQIINQEVGD
+542 KYTIDQIINEQVGS
-556 DVTPFEIS
+556 DVTPFEVS

-575 KFEDLRQNLT
+575 KFENLRQNLT

>member
-7 SLSIDSTG
+7 NLSIDSTG

-32 EATSYMDFDDYLKVL
+32 EATSYMDFDSYLKVL

-145 LLSKLIGQDVNIHG
+145 LLSKLIGQEVNIHG
-159 SSEDEIVASGKV
+159 SSEDEVLASGKV
-171 TNILVLD
+171 TNVLVLD

-198 KNSGKTDED
+198 KNSENKDENGTD
-207 GKDDTEGTEGTG
+207 K
-219 GTEGTDGSSGTTENG
+219 TEGTDGSSNTEKDGESTN
-234 SSAEGTSDGTTTTT
+234 APEGTTTTT

-253 QAETMSSYM
+253 QAETMASYM
-262 AQSEALFS
+262 AQSDALFS

-287 SVINNIKPNLDGYET
+287 SVINNLKPNLDGYET

-312 YAAAYLAQYEDLQ
+312 YAAAYLAQYEDLK

-340 VTSSNLIAGTQNSG
+340 VTSTNLIAVTQNSS
-354 YNTLYS
+354 YNTLYN
-360 DTASNTSTTA
+360 NTSSDNTTVPA
-370 SSSDTATALTAGR
+370 SANSTNTATAAATLTAGR
-383 YDIPLTTSNLFA
+383 YDIPLTTSNLYA
-395 VANASRT
+395 VANAART
-402 GQLTPTLSNAQVYSI
+402 GQLTPTLSNAQVYEM
-417 ISSGSYSTRYSEKYG
+417 ISTGSYSTRYSQKYG

-512 LGEVVTFKDGKQR
+512 LGEVVTFRDGKQR

-542 RYTIDQIINQEVGD
+542 KYTIDQIIKQEVGN

-564 IAYYAKSQSAQ
+564 IAYYASSQSAQ

>member
-7 SLSIDSTG
+7 NLSIDSTG

-32 EATSYMDFDDYLKVL
+32 EATSYMNFDDYLKVL

-77 IKNMTSQANISY
+77 IKNMTSQSNISY

-101 DGHDYDTGIVE
+101 DGHDYDTGLVE

-125 NGGKYEVS
+125 NGSKYEVS

-145 LLSKLIGQDVNIHG
+145 LLSKLIGQEVNING
-159 SSEDEIVASGKV
+159 SSEGEVVASGKV
-171 TNILVLD
+171 TNVLVLD

-198 KNSGKTDED
+198 KKTEGADES
-207 GKDDTEGTEGTG
+207 GKDDTSDKTGNGTEGA
-219 GTEGTDGSSGTTENG
+219 SNS
-234 SSAEGTSDGTTTTT
+234 TTT
-248 DSTVT
+248 DTAV
-253 QAETMSSYM
+253 QKAETMASYM
-262 AQSEALFS
+262 AQSDALFS
-270 ELMSTIDSISGT
+270 ELMGTIDSISGT
-282 ETKSV
+282 ETKSQ
-287 SVINNIKPNLDGYET
+287 SVINNLKPNLDGYET

-312 YAAAYLAQYEDLQ
+312 YAAAYIAQYEDLQ

-331 TTYANPNDD
+331 PTYADTNNSTVQNDLNAN
-340 VTSSNLIAGTQNSG
+340 TFNG
-354 YNTLYS
+354 TLYGS
-360 DTASNTSTTA
+360 TYSEPTNTSNSSERTTLR
-370 SSSDTATALTAGR
+370 SGR
-383 YDIPLTTSNLFA
+383 YDVSLTTGNFSS
-395 VANASRT
+395 VVNASRT
-402 GQLTPTLSNAQVYSI
+402 GRLASTLTNEQVYNI
-417 ISSGSYSTRYSEKYG
+417 ISSGEYSTRYSQKYG
-432 LEAYSDSKPGISNA
+432 LEVYSDSKPGISTA
-446 DCAPHRL
+446 DCEPHRL

-525 VEIMFDNGNSG
+525 VEILLDNGNSG

-542 RYTIDQIINQEVGD
+542 KYTIDQIINQQVGD
-556 DVTPFEIS
+556 DVTPFEVS
-564 IAYYAKSQSAQ
+564 IAYYATSQSAQ
-575 KFEDLRQNLT
+575 NFEKLRQNLAA
-585 SMGVNVVG
+585 MGVSFAE